1 MSRTQII
8 KTNAVKKQA
17 KSRQLQFR
25 SVFEISLSIK
35 ACKQKVFLDIRLFG
49 IASGVCVFC
58 CLLGIIWVAQWFLK
72 MRHNKSNWI
81 TYGKSPCDIHF
92 IYYRCKVCF
101 IKTDTLILHICNL
114 YKMGPFLC
122 NRLYFKMKKLSVI

>member
-49 IASGVCVFC
+49 IASGECV
-58 CLLGIIWVAQWFLK
+58 LL
-72 MRHNKSNWI
+72 
-81 TYGKSPCDIHF
+81 F
-92 IYYRCKVCF
+92 IG
-101 IKTDTLILHICNL
+101 HH
-114 YKMGPFLC
+114 
-122 NRLYFKMKKLSVI
+122 LSGSMVFENET

>member
-58 CLLGIIWVAQWFLK
+58 CLLGIIWVAQWF
-72 MRHNKSNWI
+72 
-81 TYGKSPCDIHF
+81 
-92 IYYRCKVCF
+92 
-101 IKTDTLILHICNL
+101 
-114 YKMGPFLC
+114 
-122 NRLYFKMKKLSVI
+122 